1 MDNIFQIIEII
12 EEDKFTA
19 EFESVKAEILESLP
33 DDSEDISFESII
45 KGDNVVKSTLSKIFK
60 NILNFDPKSKI
71 EFDNDVFKKIDK
83 SKISKDVTGVATPEY
98 VKTFCD
104 IMTANL
110 LSSTDANRLAYL
122 LTKFKEG
129 YFDDKLKSK
138 VNILFSSSIISYLA
152 SVTSL
157 FTIGFGHISSAFL
170 LIEMLCVISMFVVIS
185 DAYKY
190 KGSVTIDEI
199 NEIIDL
205 ISKLLN
211 AYVNN
216 GNTTTIDSESYKS
229 AERLIAQLKAPAA
242 TTITVA
248 DQNKVADMLSTL
260 AVNNNK
266 TNIIGSSRA
275 KYLASVSQTVKI
287 LMNNDIQA
295 DANLLGKIEGINR
308 LANHALLLTKAIAE
322 ASNTIMRDIRKW

>member
-1 MDNIFQIIEII
+1 MENIFQIIEII

-19 EFESVKAEILESLP
+19 EFESVKAEILENLP
-33 DDSEDISFESII
+33 DDSEDITFESII

-98 VKTFCD
+98 VKSFCD
-104 IMTANL
+104 VMTANL
-110 LSSTDANRLAYL
+110 LSSNDANRLAYL

-170 LIEMLCVISMFVVIS
+170 LIEMLCVISMFVVMS

-211 AYVNN
+211 AYVHN

-229 AERLIAQLKAPAA
+229 AERLIAQLKAPAV

>member
-1 MDNIFQIIEII
+1 MENIFQIIEII

-33 DDSEDISFESII
+33 NDSEDISFESII
-45 KGDNVVKSTLSKIFK
+45 KGDNVIKSTLSKIFK

-98 VKTFCD
+98 VKSFCD

-170 LIEMLCVISMFVVIS
+170 LIEMLCVISMFVVMS

-211 AYVNN
+211 AYVHN

-266 TNIIGSSRA
+266 TNIVGSSRA
-275 KYLASVSQTVKI
+275 KYLVNVSQTVKI

>member
-1 MDNIFQIIEII
+1 
-12 EEDKFTA
+12 
-19 EFESVKAEILESLP
+19 
-33 DDSEDISFESII
+33 
-45 KGDNVVKSTLSKIFK
+45 
-60 NILNFDPKSKI
+60 
-71 EFDNDVFKKIDK
+71 
-83 SKISKDVTGVATPEY
+83 
-98 VKTFCD
+98 
-104 IMTANL
+104 MTANL

-170 LIEMLCVISMFVVIS
+170 LIEMLCVISMFVVMS

-211 AYVNN
+211 AYVHN

-266 TNIIGSSRA
+266 TNIVGSSRA
-275 KYLASVSQTVKI
+275 KYLVNVSQTVKI

>member
-1 MDNIFQIIEII
+1 MENIFQIIEII
-12 EEDKFTA
+12 EENKFTS

-98 VKTFCD
+98 VKSFCD

-110 LSSTDANRLAYL
+110 LSSNDANRLAYL

-157 FTIGFGHISSAFL
+157 FTIGFGHIASAFL
-170 LIEMLCVISMFVVIS
+170 LIEMLCVVSMFVVMS
-185 DAYKY
+185 DVYKY
-190 KGSVTIDEI
+190 KGSVTIEEI

-211 AYVNN
+211 AYVHN

>member
-1 MDNIFQIIEII
+1 MENIFQIIEII

-33 DDSEDISFESII
+33 DDSENISFESII

-98 VKTFCD
+98 VKSFCD
-104 IMTANL
+104 IMTTNL

-129 YFDDKLKSK
+129 YFDDKLKIK

-170 LIEMLCVISMFVVIS
+170 LIEMLCVISMFVVMS

-211 AYVNN
+211 AYVHN

-229 AERLIAQLKAPAA
+229 AERLIAQLKTPAA
-242 TTITVA
+242 TTITIA

>member
-1 MDNIFQIIEII
+1 MENIFQIIEII

-33 DDSEDISFESII
+33 DDSENISFESII

-98 VKTFCD
+98 VKSFCD
-104 IMTANL
+104 IMTTNL

-138 VNILFSSSIISYLA
+138 VNILFSSSIISYLT

-170 LIEMLCVISMFVVIS
+170 LIEMLCVISMFVVMS

-211 AYVNN
+211 AYVHN

-229 AERLIAQLKAPAA
+229 AERLIAQLKTPAA
-242 TTITVA
+242 TTITIA